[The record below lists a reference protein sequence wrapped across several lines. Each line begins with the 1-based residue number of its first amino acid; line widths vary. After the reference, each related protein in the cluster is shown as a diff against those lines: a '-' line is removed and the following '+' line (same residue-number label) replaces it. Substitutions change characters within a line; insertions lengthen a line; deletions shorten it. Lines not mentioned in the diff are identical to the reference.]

1 MVHFWGGNA
10 LDASQ
15 SLLAALRDTFLLEGA
30 PPEAAALLLQQPGV
44 EVVSFLPG
52 QVIYDAAHY
61 RACMG
66 LVLSGQVEVYSALPE
81 RRTLLNILGRG
92 RAFGVAAMFQSFGR
106 YPTLVEAGR
115 KCRIL
120 FLPQQAL
127 ETVFA
132 AHAQVMRNYIG
143 FLSGRIFF
151 LNRKIDA
158 YITGRTTAR
167 LATYLMDQAEQD
179 ESGAYA
185 LTLPVGMNKL
195 ARMLSMGRASLYRA
209 EQELTDSELIR
220 REGREV
226 RILDMQRLCQ
236 WH

>member
-1 MVHFWGGNA
+1 MN
-10 LDASQ
+10 ASQ
-15 SLLAALRDTFLLEGA
+15 SLLTELRTTFLLEGA
-30 PPEAAALLLQQPGV
+30 PPEAATLLLQQPGV

-52 QVIYDAAHY
+52 QVIYDATHY

-66 LVLSGQVEVYSALPE
+66 FILSGQVEVYSALSE

-92 RAFGVAAMFQSFGR
+92 RAFGVAAMFQSYGY
-106 YPTLVEAGR
+106 YPTRIEAGR
-115 KCRIL
+115 RCRVL
-120 FLPQQAL
+120 FIPQQAL

-151 LNRKIDA
+151 LNRKIDS

-167 LATYLMDQAEQD
+167 LATYLMDQAMQD
-179 ESGAYA
+179 EAGAYA
-185 LTLPVGMNKL
+185 VKLPVGMNKL
-195 ARMLSMGRASLYRA
+195 AELLCMGRASLYRA
-209 EQELTDSELIR
+209 EQELTDRGLIR
-220 REGREV
+220 RVGREV
-226 RILDMQRLCQ
+226 RILDMERLCQ